1 MKNAIRNLSGLTL
14 LGVMLFAT
22 NMTRAQTAATSTNA
36 PPSGGHHGMDFL
48 TESEKQE
55 LHKAHDLAVA
65 ADASLGRDEKSLM
78 DEMKKAQ
85 VSGEKLSDDLMAKMH
100 AFREKMD
107 AAMIKADS
115 DVATIIAKIK
125 AHHGPQ
131 GGPGGPPP
139 PSNK

>member
-1 MKNAIRNLSGLTL
+1 
-14 LGVMLFAT
+14 
-22 NMTRAQTAATSTNA
+22 
-36 PPSGGHHGMDFL
+36 MDFL

-65 ADASLGRDEKSLM
+65 ADASLGRDERSLM
-78 DEMKKAQ
+78 GEMKTAQ

-115 DVATIIAKIK
+115 DVATIIDKIK
-125 AHHGPQ
+125 AHRSPQ
-131 GGPGGPPP
+131 GGSGGPPP

>member
-1 MKNAIRNLSGLTL
+1 MKRILLALTVGAL
-14 LGVMLFAT
+14 LTCPLFG
-22 NMTRAQTAATSTNA
+22 QSTASTNA
-36 PPSGGHHGMDFL
+36 PPPGGHHGMDFL

-55 LHKAHDLAVA
+55 LHRAHDLAVA
-65 ADASLGRDEKSLM
+65 ADASLGRDEKSLKS
-78 DEMKKAQ
+78 EMKTAQ

-115 DVATIIAKIK
+115 DVATIIDKIK

-131 GGPGGPPP
+131 GGSGGPPP
-139 PSNK
+139 PSDK